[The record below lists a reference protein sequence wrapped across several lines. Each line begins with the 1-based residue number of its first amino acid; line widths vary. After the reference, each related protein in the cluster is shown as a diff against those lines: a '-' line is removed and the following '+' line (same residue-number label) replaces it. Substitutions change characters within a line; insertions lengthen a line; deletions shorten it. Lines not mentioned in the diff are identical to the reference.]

1 MTTPTFNNSYFIT
14 NRNDP
19 TTIWVDS
26 ASYVIPGPLLYYT
39 SSTPYDQT
47 TDDYSTID
55 CESRRLHTR
64 SRKHIRRLNN

>member
-26 ASYVIPGPLLYYT
+26 SSVVVPGPLVVLHLEHSLRSKHGPLLSHHVDHCGIVLPKSGHAYY
-39 SSTPYDQT
+39 SGS
-47 TDDYSTID
+47 
-55 CESRRLHTR
+55 
-64 SRKHIRRLNN
+64 